1 MTEWG
6 VVGVIV
12 ALAGLFLTV
21 GAPIIRLITSI
32 TRLTGT
38 VEALQKDMEGLTV
51 KNTESHRRIW
61 EHNDE
66 QDERLNDHETRIKLI
81 EDHKA

>member
-12 ALAGLFLTV
+12 ALVGLFLTV
-21 GAPIIRLITSI
+21 GAPVMKLITSI
-32 TRLTGT
+32 TKLTGA
-38 VEALQKDMEGLTV
+38 VDALQKDVEGLTV
-51 KNTESHRRIW
+51 KNTEAHRRIW

-66 QDERLNDHETRIKLI
+66 QDEKLNDHETRIKLM
-81 EDHKA
+81 EDHKV